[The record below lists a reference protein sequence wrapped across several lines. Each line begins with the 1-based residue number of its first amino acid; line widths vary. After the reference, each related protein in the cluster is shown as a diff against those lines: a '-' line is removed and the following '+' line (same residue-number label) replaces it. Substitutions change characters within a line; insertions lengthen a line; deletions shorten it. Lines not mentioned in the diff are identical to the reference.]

1 MTEGELDERRKM
13 RKASEAALSCEEQS
27 VSFP

>member
-1 MTEGELDERRKM
+1 MTEGELDERREM